1 MVEQVSHESASDEV
15 MRLAVEASPS
25 GMVMINSAGDIVLVN
40 SSAESMFG
48 YQREE
53 LMSQSLE
60 MLVPQRYRDKHKG
73 LRQGFSSQPKT
84 RTMGEGQELY
94 ALRKNGEEFP
104 VEIGLNPIATEQGM
118 MILASVLDITER
130 KRHESQLKAAL
141 REKEVMLAEIHHRVK
156 NNLQIIDSLLAM
168 QLDSV
173 SDENARY
180 LLSDSQNRIRSMAI
194 IHQTLYQSN
203 DFANV
208 ASGTVITT
216 LVNNLAQS
224 YGVNERRGLSIEVET
239 DEIYM
244 RLEDSIPLGLIV
256 NELVSNSLKHGFP
269 EQREGSIRVTFKKLG
284 EGQVRLDVMDN
295 GIGLPQAPA
304 RSDSLGLRLVESL
317 SDQLEAELTIA
328 RRDPT
333 CFSVQFCLI
342 PMNSSSMNPSQ
353 GLS

>member
-1 MVEQVSHESASDEV
+1 MGKRANYESPGNEV

-25 GMVMINSAGDIVLVN
+25 GMVMIDSDGDIVLVN

-48 YQREE
+48 YRREE

-60 MLVPQRYRDKHKG
+60 VLVPHRYRNKHQG
-73 LRQGFSSQPKT
+73 LRQGFSREPKT

-104 VEIGLNPIATEQGM
+104 VEIGLNPIVTDQGM

-130 KRHESQLKAAL
+130 KRHERQLKSAL

-168 QLDSV
+168 QLDNV
-173 SDENARY
+173 SDEKARY
-180 LLSDSQNRIRSMAI
+180 LLSDSQDRIRSMAI

-208 ASGTVITT
+208 ASGTVIRT

-224 YGVNERRGLSIEVET
+224 YGVNERRGVRIDVVT
-239 DEIYM
+239 DEITM

-269 EQREGSIRVTFKKLG
+269 EQREGCIEVSFKRVG
-284 EGQVRLDVMDN
+284 EGQVRLDVLDD
-295 GIGLPQAPA
+295 GVGLPPEKAS
-304 RSDSLGLRLVESL
+304 SDSLGLRLVESL
-317 SDQLEAELTIA
+317 SDQLEAELTISQ
-328 RRDPT
+328 RDPT
-333 CFSVQFCLI
+333 RFSVQFDLI
-342 PMNSSSMNPSQ
+342 PMSSSSMNSNQ
-353 GLS
+353 DLS